1 MSLECTASSRFRVF
15 ALRLLCLECSDPMYP
30 FLSLLSGTPEVE
42 ASLPTSTKPDMAFG
56 DQGWLGVG
64 VELGPGQ

>member
-1 MSLECTASSRFRVF
+1 MSLECTAPFCVRVF
-15 ALRLLCLECSDPMYP
+15 ALRLLCLECSDSKYP
-30 FLSLLSGTPEVE
+30 FLSLLSGASEVE

-56 DQGWLGVG
+56 DQRWLGVG